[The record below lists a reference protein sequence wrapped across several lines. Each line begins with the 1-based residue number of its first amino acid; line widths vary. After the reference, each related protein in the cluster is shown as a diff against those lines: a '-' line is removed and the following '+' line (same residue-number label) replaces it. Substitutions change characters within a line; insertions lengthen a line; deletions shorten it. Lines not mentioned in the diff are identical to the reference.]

1 MIVRLLLI
9 AAVLGLAGW
18 SLAPLLPQLPGL
30 LASAGIGTLAAMVAA
45 HAVPVALCGGAWA
58 CVAPRAGL
66 GHMVLLRWLRDG
78 FNEMLAVVPLAGEA
92 MSLRL
97 LGRWGVKPAPAGA
110 GMVADL
116 TAELAAQ
123 VLFSLI
129 GLALWAG
136 HMHGAAVVRWGVP
149 GVLAAAAIAV
159 AFVAVQRGGGL
170 KLVERLA
177 AHLLPDKRPA
187 AGLHQHL
194 MALYRRP
201 RRLVG
206 ALSLHL
212 LAWLA
217 ACAEAWV
224 AFRLLGHPVPL
235 AEAVMLESAVFA
247 VRSAAFVV
255 PGALGLQEGGYA
267 LLAPL
272 LGLPPA
278 VAVTV
283 SVLKRGREVAM
294 GVPAVLL
301 ALGMMRRPGG
311 GAFSPPPPGRRGGRG
326 A

>member
-1 MIVRLLLI
+1 MIARLLLVV
-9 AAVLGLAGW
+9 AALALVGW
-18 SLAPLLPQLPGL
+18 SLAPLLPQLPAL
-30 LASAGIGTLAAMVAA
+30 LAQAGGGTLAAMVAA
-45 HAVPVALCGGAWA
+45 HVVPVALCGAAWA
-58 CVAPRAGL
+58 SVAPRVGL
-66 GHMVLLRWLRDG
+66 ARMVLLRWLRDG
-78 FNEMLAVVPLAGEA
+78 CNEMLAVVPLAGEA
-92 MSLRL
+92 AALRL
-97 LGRWGVKPAPAGA
+97 LARWGVKPAPAGA

-136 HMHGAAVVRWGVP
+136 HGGGGEVVRWGVP
-149 GVLAAAAIAV
+149 GVLAAAAVAV

-170 KLVERLA
+170 RLVEGLA

-201 RRLVG
+201 RRLLG
-206 ALSLHL
+206 ALALHL

-217 ACAEAWV
+217 ACVEAWV
-224 AFRLLGHPVPL
+224 AFRLLGHPIGV

-247 VRSAAFVV
+247 VRSAAFLV

-283 SVLKRGREVAM
+283 SLLKRGREAAL
-294 GVPAVLL
+294 GAPALL
-301 ALGMMRRPGG
+301 VALGMMRRGHMRPKS
-311 GAFSPPPPGRRGGRG
+311 ATVSDNRQQHE
-326 A
+326 

>member
-1 MIVRLLLI
+1 MIVRLILI
-9 AAVLGLAGW
+9 AAALALVGW

-30 LASAGIGTLAAMVAA
+30 LATAGWGSLAAMVAA

-66 GHMVLLRWLRDG
+66 ASVMVLRWLRDG

-92 MSLRL
+92 ASLRL
-97 LGRWGVKPAPAGA
+97 LALRGVKPAAAGA

-116 TAELAAQ
+116 TAEVAAQ

-136 HMHGAAVVRWGVP
+136 HGGGHAVVRWGVP
-149 GVLAAAAIAV
+149 GVVVAALVAV
-159 AFVAVQRGGGL
+159 AFVVVQRVGGL
-170 KLVERLA
+170 RLVERLA

-187 AGLHQHL
+187 VGLHQHL

-201 RRLVG
+201 RRLLG
-206 ALSLHL
+206 ALALHL

-224 AFRLLGHPVPL
+224 AFRLLGHPIGV

-283 SVLKRGREVAM
+283 SLLKRGREVAL
-294 GVPAVLL
+294 GLPALVV
-301 ALGMMRRPGG
+301 ALGWQ
-311 GAFSPPPPGRRGGRG
+311 RG
-326 A
+326 ATRMDTDAR